1 MCIEYS
7 MMWMHHNLLNH
18 FSIGVHLLQLFAAG
32 KFTVNNLV
40 QALLYPGFY
49 FYGVDSRSGI
59 AGSKDKCFLFE

>member
-1 MCIEYS
+1 MGIEYS

-18 FSIGVHLLQLFAAG
+18 FSIGVHLLFAAG

-59 AGSKDKCFLFE
+59 AESKDKYFLFE